1 LISIHEEFGEQNAE
15 RNSNHSCE
23 IGDID
28 VEMEK
33 SKQDFP
39 SELVLTPLNGRS
51 SYLYLSAFHIKQQ
64 VDNDLE
70 DELMGNESFSE
81 ASSIYEDELFNSSDE
96 EDVLVDLLEFLD
108 NKKDAEAAEHFFETA
123 AMKRPIYEGH
133 CSSYLGVLLAF
144 FTFTHLYGK
153 NSPNFAKKITC
164 FAAVV
169 FASGTSISKFYWKYE
184 EGNFFLCSCVKT
196 TKSEKIFTS
205 TC

>member
-1 LISIHEEFGEQNAE
+1 LIPIHEEFGEQNAE

-23 IGDID
+23 IGEID

-39 SELVLTPLNGRS
+39 SEQVLTTLNAFH
-51 SYLYLSAFHIKQQ
+51 LYLSAFHIEQQ

-81 ASSIYEDELFNSSDE
+81 ASSNNEDELFNSSDE

-153 NSPNFAKKITC
+153 NSPNFAKKLLALLLLC
-164 FAAVV
+164 LPVEHQFPN
-169 FASGTSISKFYWKYE
+169 SI
-184 EGNFFLCSCVKT
+184 GNMKKVIFFV
-196 TKSEKIFTS
+196 
-205 TC
+205 